1 MEFLL
6 SSRAF
11 VLSLRVPTVMHLLL
25 EKIRWVDRKLCL
37 RSEQEPDL
45 KGTSGPTV
53 ATLSNFAKFSNCS
66 HFALPSYETYSIIHY
81 QLGGAGASQGLPS
94 TID

>member
-1 MEFLL
+1 
-6 SSRAF
+6 
-11 VLSLRVPTVMHLLL
+11 MHLLL

-37 RSEQEPDL
+37 LSDQEPDL
-45 KGTSGPTV
+45 KGFSGPTV
-53 ATLSNFAKFSNCS
+53 ATISNFAKFSSNCS